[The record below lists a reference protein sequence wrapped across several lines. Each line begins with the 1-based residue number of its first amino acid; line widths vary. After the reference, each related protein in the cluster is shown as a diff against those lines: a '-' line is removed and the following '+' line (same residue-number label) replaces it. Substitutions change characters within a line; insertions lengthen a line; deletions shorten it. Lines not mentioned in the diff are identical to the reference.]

1 MAIKKGL
8 AVVDSAGVVVHKLL
22 DDGSVELGKTGSEVR
37 FASDFKLTV
46 NNDGQ
51 DLRGLMGP
59 INNTFGETT
68 SNLQNANAEEYYF
81 SGENFASIQQSVV
94 GYNVALDTQHGWNG
108 PLDNALYAAYQAEN
122 QAKDTAKA
130 NELAEIAD
138 LKTKAVADYNAV
150 ETDHNTEIG
159 DRQGQF
165 AVLVSKIN
173 TEKDRVNALMTVDNV
188 LNDIDTFGEVV
199 EYLNGIDTANDAA
212 RATQFSTLS
221 SSLDTEIAARGANHG
236 AAMAWS
242 LVEMGERGTG
252 VSTAESKLSTQV
264 SRREEAIVSLTT
276 HASDALT
283 FLDTHNGYRDTATS
297 AMIFSEG
304 QDQVAGDSSIQT
316 DIDSFE
322 SAWKGQFLDPNGV
335 YPQALGQE
343 LMNRKTAKSSL
354 QTLISDEESAFAT
367 AHLSLNTAKSTLS
380 SSAASDLSSL
390 QTRLSNE
397 LAAEKVI
404 YEADDTALSANITAE
419 TNARTTAF
427 AGIDSDIASAAQN
440 VVNVQAGYDS
450 ANSTEVATIN
460 SDYSTYST
468 RVSGIEGDIDNL
480 ISSAGIDADQFKE
493 IVAYLTS
500 EDSDTSGDLV
510 TAFNTFTSD
519 VGDEAALRT
528 TGDSTLATNLSN
540 EEAAVNSAKTSMQ
553 VRDGVYAGELATQ
566 SSQRAASHIVEHGVY
581 TAHATARKAAMLAA
595 VDTEE
600 NTAQATT
607 GNQAGAIN
615 TEHSNRSAAINA
627 ELQAAS
633 IADTAMLSTLS
644 DFASNGFSGANV
656 NVNGPTT
663 LGSLEVGASGR
674 MSVVETSIPAAFATG
689 DQSGN
694 NGKMFYLNV
703 AAGFSAQGPFVENN
717 KWYFCEMGTWH
728 MSPFYSE
735 DS

>member
-59 INNTFGETT
+59 INNTFGSTT
-68 SNLQNANAEEYYF
+68 SNLEMANGEEEYI
-81 SGENFASIQQSVV
+81 SGENFASIMLSANN
-94 GYNVALDTQHGWNG
+94 YSNALDSQHGNWG
-108 PLDNALYAAYQAEN
+108 PLDSALYVALAAES

-130 NELAEIAD
+130 DELAEIAN
-138 LKTKAVADYNAV
+138 LKSKTVADYNAV
-150 ETDHNTEIG
+150 ESDHNTEIS
-159 DRQGQF
+159 DRQSQF

-199 EYLNGIDTANDAA
+199 EYLNGIDTVNDTA

-221 SSLDTEIAARGANHG
+221 SSLDTEIAARGANHTAVLG
-236 AAMAWS
+236 WS
-242 LVEMGERGTG
+242 LSEMGERGTG
-252 VSTAESKLSTQV
+252 VSTAESKLSTQI

-283 FLDTHNGYRDTATS
+283 FLDTQNGYRHTATS
-297 AMIFSEG
+297 GQIHMEG
-304 QDQVAGDSSIQT
+304 LAQVEGDNSIQT

-322 SAWKGQFLDPNGV
+322 TSWKGQFLGPNGH

-343 LMNRKTAKSSL
+343 FMDRKVAKSSL

-367 AHLSLNTAKSTLS
+367 ALNSLANARNSLS
-380 SSAASDLSSL
+380 SSAAADLSSL

-397 LAAEKVI
+397 IAAEKVV

-419 TNARTTAF
+419 ANARATAF
-427 AGIDSDIASAAQN
+427 AGLDADIASAAQN

-450 ANSTEVATIN
+450 SNSTEVAAIN
-460 SDYSTYST
+460 SDYSAYST
-468 RVSGIEGDIDNL
+468 RVSGIEGDIDSL
-480 ISSAGIDADQFKE
+480 ISSAGADADQFKE

-510 TAFNTFTSD
+510 TAFNTFTSA
-519 VGDEAALRT
+519 VGDEAVLRAS
-528 TGDSTLATNLSN
+528 GDSTLATNLSN
-540 EEAAVNSAKTSMQ
+540 EEAAVNTAKTSMQ
-553 VRDGVYAGELATQ
+553 VRDGVYATELATQ
-566 SSQRAASHIVEHGVY
+566 KGHRDSTHVVEHGVY

-595 VDTEE
+595 VSTEE
-600 NTAQATT
+600 GVAQAATAT
-607 GNQAGAIN
+607 QAGDIN
-615 TEHSNRSAAINA
+615 SEHTNRSAAINA
-627 ELQAAS
+627 ELQAS
-633 IADTAMLSTLS
+633 NIADTAMLNTLS

-663 LGSLEVGASGR
+663 LGSLEVGANGR
-674 MSVVETSIPAAFATG
+674 MSVIETSIPAAFTAG